1 MTHWQPY
8 KPNDAEPWDLR
19 RVVHLHRRVVFGPAW
34 SEIER
39 DLKDDPQQA
48 VSRVLNKECRQQC
61 VPDDSLKL
69 ANLIGDSAALGERSD
84 VSRPIQRATLRWT
97 CREELSGNAV
107 IRAAKSEDLRPAARL
122 CVSVW
127 YDV

>member
-48 VSRVLNKECRQQC
+48 VSRVMNKECRQQC

-69 ANLIGDSAALGERSD
+69 ANLIGDSAAQSLNPERLKALL
-84 VSRPIQRATLRWT
+84 QR
-97 CREELSGNAV
+97 REHRHSNL
-107 IRAAKSEDLRPAARL
+107 
-122 CVSVW
+122 
-127 YDV
+127 